1 MLSGLAVRQFG
12 TTMTLDHRLR
22 RLKFRAHHRGTK
34 EADIL
39 VGGYFD
45 RHSPAWG
52 EAECDWFERL
62 CEVEDVEIMGWAFG
76 SIEAPTDW
84 HGPQLTAL
92 QALDY
97 IAVAR

>member
-1 MLSGLAVRQFG
+1 
-12 TTMTLDHRLR
+12 MTLDHRPFEHRLR

-45 RHSPAWG
+45 RHSAGWG

-62 CEVEDVEIMGWAFG
+62 CEVEDVDIMGWAFG
-76 SIEAPTDW
+76 TIAPPVEWRGD
-84 HGPQLTAL
+84 QLTAL
-92 QALDY
+92 MALDY
-97 IAVAR
+97 IPVSR